1 MAGKLQGTRN
11 ISTHLQKA
19 ASRNNRI
26 TQQMERRNAS
36 VSAALKLKKVWE
48 FFLFNQE
55 EFP

>member
-48 FFLFNQE
+48 FFLCNQE